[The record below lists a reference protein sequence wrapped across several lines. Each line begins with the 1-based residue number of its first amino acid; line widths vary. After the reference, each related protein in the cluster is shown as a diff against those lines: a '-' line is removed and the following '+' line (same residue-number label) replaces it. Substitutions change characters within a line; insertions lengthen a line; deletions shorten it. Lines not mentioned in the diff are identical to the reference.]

1 MWATIAMQMLYT
13 VVTLAFSFYLKRQ
26 NRLVDEGKRGDLE
39 GVSGFRYAP

>member
-13 VVTLAFSFYLKRQ
+13 VVTLVFSFYLKRQ
-26 NRLVDEGKRGDLE
+26 NRLVDEKKRGDLE